1 MASKRKTDE
10 RRRSLETL
18 AVLAA
23 ACIACAMI
31 FKAQAFAYVA
41 LGLLLVGLFLR
52 WPAVKLAGAWL
63 GFSAV
68 LGAINSKILLT
79 LVYYLVLTP
88 IALLYRLT
96 HRDPLSLRRADD
108 TRRSYWIVRD
118 HQFGPRDLE
127 RPW

>member
-1 MASKRKTDE
+1 VASKRKTDE

-96 HRDPLSLRRADD
+96 HRDPLSLKRADD

>member
-1 MASKRKTDE
+1 MASKRKKDD
-10 RRRSLETL
+10 RRQSLETL

-23 ACIACAMI
+23 ACIACALI

-41 LGLLLVGLFLR
+41 LGLLLVGLFFR
-52 WPAVKLAGAWL
+52 WPAAKLAGAWL
-63 GFSAV
+63 GLSAV

-96 HRDPLSLRRADD
+96 HRDPLSLKRVDD
-108 TRRSYWIVRD
+108 SGRSYWIVRD

>member
-41 LGLLLVGLFLR
+41 LGLLLVGLFFR
-52 WPAVKLAGAWL
+52 WPAGKLAGTWL

-96 HRDPLSLRRADD
+96 HRDPLSLKRADD
-108 TRRSYWIVRD
+108 SGRSYWIVRD

>member
-1 MASKRKTDE
+1 VASKRKTDE

-18 AVLAA
+18 ALLAA

-41 LGLLLVGLFLR
+41 LGLLLLGLFFR

-96 HRDPLSLRRADD
+96 HRDPLSLKRAADSG
-108 TRRSYWIVRD
+108 RSHWIIRD

>member
-1 MASKRKTDE
+1 MASKRKKDD
-10 RRRSLETL
+10 RRQSLETL

-96 HRDPLSLRRADD
+96 HRDPLSLKRAADSG
-108 TRRSYWIVRD
+108 RSHWIVRD

>member
-96 HRDPLSLRRADD
+96 HRDPLSLKRAADSGR
-108 TRRSYWIVRD
+108 TYWIVRD

>member
-1 MASKRKTDE
+1 MVTKRNRDD
-10 RRRSLETL
+10 RRQSLETL

-23 ACIACAMI
+23 ACIACALI

-41 LGLLLVGLFLR
+41 LGLLLIGLFFR
-52 WPAVKLAGAWL
+52 WPAAKLAGAWL
-63 GFSAV
+63 GLSAV
-68 LGAINSKILLT
+68 LGAINSRVLLT

-96 HRDPLSLRRADD
+96 HRDPLGLKRADD
-108 TRRSYWIVRD
+108 SERSYWILRD
-118 HQFGPRDLE
+118 HRFEPRDLE

>member
-1 MASKRKTDE
+1 VASKRKTDE

-41 LGLLLVGLFLR
+41 LGLLLVGLFFR

-96 HRDPLSLRRADD
+96 HRDPLSLKRAADSG
-108 TRRSYWIVRD
+108 RSHWIIRD

>member
-23 ACIACAMI
+23 ACIACVLI

-41 LGLLLVGLFLR
+41 LGLLLVGLFFR

-96 HRDPLSLRRADD
+96 HRDSLSLKRAAD
-108 TRRSYWIVRD
+108 SGGSHWIVRD
-118 HQFGPRDLE
+118 HEFGPRDLE